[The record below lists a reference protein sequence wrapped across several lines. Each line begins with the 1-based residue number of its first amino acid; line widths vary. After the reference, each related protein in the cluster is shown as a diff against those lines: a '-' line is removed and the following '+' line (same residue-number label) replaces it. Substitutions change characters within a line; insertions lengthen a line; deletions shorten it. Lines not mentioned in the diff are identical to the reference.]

1 MRKVLLVF
9 ISLLF
14 VIAGCGRGGTGA
26 APGGSAPP
34 PGGGQSPAGGAVARQ
49 PEAVVENYL
58 AAVGRGNY
66 KEAAALLEHPK
77 AAVWPGVGLL
87 EETFNAKVPPDV
99 VRVSNIAAGPA
110 FTAGPRGDEVC
121 CLVRAHVA
129 PGKEAQRW
137 GIGQEG
143 DWRFAFFLIKRD
155 ESWRLARGMPLS
167 QGLADYLEGGLD
179 PFRNVVSQVPEAAE
193 RGREYKLAFDL
204 ELPKA
209 LSSVEEVNVA
219 FLPEPGTE
227 KYPYAY
233 ETAFST
239 YYYDVGGQKKMLSH
253 FDQTAEIDP
262 EMPPGKYRIYLGLS
276 TKPPLYWPIPPYVVT
291 VK

>member
-1 MRKVLLVF
+1 MRKLLLVF
-9 ISLLF
+9 MSLLF

-26 APGGSAPP
+26 APGGAGPP
-34 PGGGQSPAGGAVARQ
+34 PGGSQSAAGGAALSR

-58 AAVGRGNY
+58 AAIGRSDY
-66 KEAAALLEHPK
+66 KTAAACLEHPK
-77 AAVWPGVGLL
+77 AVIWPGVGLL
-87 EETFNAKVPPDV
+87 EATFNAKVPPDV
-99 VRVSNIAAGPA
+99 VRVSNIAAGPTFA
-110 FTAGPRGDEVC
+110 VSPRGDEVG
-121 CLVRAHVA
+121 CLARAHVA
-129 PGKEAQRW
+129 PGKEAHRW

-143 DWRFAFFLIKRD
+143 DWQFAFYLIKRG
-155 ESWRLARGMPLS
+155 EGWRLARGMPLS
-167 QGLADYLEGGLD
+167 KELADYLEGSRN
-179 PFRNVVSQVPEAAE
+179 PFQNVVSQVPEVAE
-193 RGREYKLAFDL
+193 RGKEYKLAFDL

-219 FLPEPGTE
+219 FLPEPDTE

-239 YYYDVGGQKKMLSH
+239 YYYDGGQKKLLRH

-262 EMPPGKYRIYLGLS
+262 EMPPGKYRIYLGLGV
-276 TKPPLYWPIPPYVVT
+276 KPPLYWPIPPYVVN